1 MSTSC
6 SRGRGRRR
14 ARTPPRQGARRGSSG
29 TRVPRTRGGERLLAH
44 QDARAGVGQ
53 LAREP
58 GVVLVRMG
66 DEHGRARGV
75 HPEAHERAHK
85 ARVVVV
91 VGGARVDDEHVVAVA
106 HHVNVDGRQERP
118 LHEQLDAPDLGF
130 VAHADAGEAVRVE
143 RKALRLGDRPANTY
157 VSLARHR
164 RAPFGIQENP
174 LSALRAPAS
183 G

>member
-1 MSTSC
+1 
-6 SRGRGRRR
+6 
-14 ARTPPRQGARRGSSG
+14 
-29 TRVPRTRGGERLLAH
+29 
-44 QDARAGVGQ
+44 
-53 LAREP
+53 
-58 GVVLVRMG
+58 MG
-66 DEHGRARGV
+66 DEHGHERGV

-130 VAHADAGEAVRVE
+130 VAHADADEAVRVE

-174 LSALRAPAS
+174 LSALRALAS